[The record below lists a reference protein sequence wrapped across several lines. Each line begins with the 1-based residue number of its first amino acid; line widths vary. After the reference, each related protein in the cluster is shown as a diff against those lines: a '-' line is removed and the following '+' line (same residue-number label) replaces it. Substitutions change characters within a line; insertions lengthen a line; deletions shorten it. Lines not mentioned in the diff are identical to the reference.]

1 MFPCRRNSALTH
13 ITWCRVNTCKHHNSD
28 SLHPKLN
35 ICLWNYENVAQSQ
48 SIMGTFWI
56 FFCIYYW
63 SVSALSDITDTHTHT
78 HTYFLTL
85 KCHRYSTYKWTHTH
99 IQPYSAHTAV
109 RYICMTTQPHSYM
122 HIVYIS
128 NHTHTLHT
136 EVHVVQYLHVCVCIN
151 AHTGPVHSEWCVW
164 LEQNDCGDSC
174 WLSSIKLCNKA
185 HCVWECWRPCP
196 PQWSTACVC
205 VSVCVCAKLSTC
217 SQWCIAPGDYI
228 YHIRT
233 FACICVC
240 LNQCLRVSVS
250 TWACSCMLHSSG
262 LQWFWGLARRGREFL
277 QIWTETEEGLTGDS
291 KLLQT
296 LDGGSDNLQFKWA
309 ATEGDS
315 VSGGNGT
322 ARISPS
328 NWWCWR
334 PVQRSEPGEIVLS
347 QVHFELLHW
356 SFLSGRLRLLSQKT
370 VLSFETV
377 LYVAPWCQ
385 QHH

>member
-1 MFPCRRNSALTH
+1 MGVLT
-13 ITWCRVNTCKHHNSD
+13 
-28 SLHPKLN
+28 SLPTS
-35 ICLWNYENVAQSQ
+35 V
-48 SIMGTFWI
+48 
-56 FFCIYYW
+56 IY
-63 SVSALSDITDTHTHT
+63 SL
-78 HTYFLTL
+78 
-85 KCHRYSTYKWTHTH
+85 
-99 IQPYSAHTAV
+99 
-109 RYICMTTQPHSYM
+109 
-122 HIVYIS
+122 
-128 NHTHTLHT
+128 
-136 EVHVVQYLHVCVCIN
+136 
-151 AHTGPVHSEWCVW
+151 
-164 LEQNDCGDSC
+164 
-174 WLSSIKLCNKA
+174 
-185 HCVWECWRPCP
+185 
-196 PQWSTACVC
+196 CVC

-228 YHIRT
+228 YHIWT

-262 LQWFWGLARRGREFL
+262 LQWFWGLAHRGREFL

-334 PVQRSEPGEIVLS
+334 PVQGSEPGEIVLS
-347 QVHFELLHW
+347 QVLFELLHC

-370 VLSFETV
+370 GLSFETV